1 MKRVILILAV
11 VLAVGAAAYAQS
23 VPQLINYQGILR
35 QADGSLFDDGTYDI
49 LFRVYDDPDPESE
62 ESTLIWGETYQV
74 MVVDGQFNVI
84 LGAAGGTPVG
94 GAAVNDVAYAFTESN
109 RYLGI
114 TVGTDAEI
122 LPRQQI
128 LSAPF
133 ALQAAAADNAI
144 QADNATQADHA
155 DSATHADSASQADIS
170 LNNVPV
176 GSIVAWHK
184 SFLNTP
190 EGTPQELP
198 PGWVECNGQV
208 LDMDGSPYNG
218 QEIPNLNGPQTS
230 ISTQATKGYFLR
242 GHTQSGDTEQDQSN
256 HLDAVHTNGSSGAPL
271 GVWVP
276 LPENGAQVR
285 TMTYY
290 TSVDKDSMYFRLNGR
305 ETRPVAF
312 SVVWI
317 MRVK

>member
-1 MKRVILILAV
+1 MNRVILILAV
-11 VLAVGAAAYAQS
+11 VLAVVTAAYAQS
-23 VPQLINYQGILR
+23 VPQLINYQGMLR
-35 QADGSLFDDGTYDI
+35 QADGSLFDDNTYDI
-49 LFRVYDDPDPESE
+49 SFRVYDNPNPESE

-84 LGAAGGTPVG
+84 LGAAGGEPVG
-94 GAAVNDVAYAFTESN
+94 GAAVNDIAYAFTESN

-114 TVGTDAEI
+114 TVGTDPEI

-144 QADNATQADHA
+144 QAEHAAQA
-155 DSATHADSASQADIS
+155 DSATQADSASQADIS

-184 SFLNTP
+184 SFLSTP

-230 ISTQATKGYFLR
+230 ISSQATKGYFLR
-242 GHTQSGDTEQDQSN
+242 GHTQSGDIEQDQSN
-256 HLDAVHTNGSSGAPL
+256 RLDAVHTNGTGGAPL
-271 GVWVP
+271 GVWVA

-285 TMTYY
+285 TQTYY
-290 TSVDKDSMYFRLNGR
+290 TSSDRDSMYFRLNGR

-317 MRVK
+317 MRVQ